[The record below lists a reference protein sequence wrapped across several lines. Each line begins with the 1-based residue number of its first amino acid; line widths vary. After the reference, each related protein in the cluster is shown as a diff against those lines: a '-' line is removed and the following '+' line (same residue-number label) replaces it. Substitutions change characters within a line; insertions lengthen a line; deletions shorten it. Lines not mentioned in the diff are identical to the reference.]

1 MPKES
6 WHHYRFYALTHD
18 GHVAGP
24 SSSCRLPND
33 AAAVKH
39 AKIII
44 EDDAIEIWQGT
55 RVVAYVTPDET

>member
-1 MPKES
+1 MPKEN
-6 WHHYRFYALTHD
+6 WYYYRFYNLTHD

-24 SSSCRLPND
+24 ASSCRLPHD

-44 EDDAIEIWQGT
+44 EDYAIEIWQGT
-55 RVVAYVTPDET
+55 RVVAFVAPDET